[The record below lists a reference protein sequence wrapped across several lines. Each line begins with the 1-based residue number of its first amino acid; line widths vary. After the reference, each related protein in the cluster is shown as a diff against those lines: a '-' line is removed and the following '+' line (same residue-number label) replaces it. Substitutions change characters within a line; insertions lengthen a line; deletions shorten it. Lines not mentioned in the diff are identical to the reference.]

1 MARNTKAPG
10 RHPAPRGTERARA
23 TAAAPQKARKAS
35 ARPEA
40 STARKARKRASRVA
54 AAPRPE
60 VRMYRHGLGD
70 CFLLTLPRTDG
81 AGAFRIMI
89 DCGVLLGTPDAETRM
104 RAVVQDIA
112 TRSGGHVDLL
122 IVTHEH
128 WDHVSGFLQA
138 RDAFAAITF
147 GAVWMGWT
155 ENPADRQAKALLRRR
170 GQAIAALRLADSRLR
185 LAGAEEVAEDVGG
198 LLAFF
203 GAGGRG
209 GTTADAL
216 EAARALG
223 APDRLRY
230 VEPGEPPTLL
240 QGTGARIFV
249 LGPPREEALLLRS
262 SPSRRAPET
271 YHLAFGAGSMEEVQ
285 ARLAGEATEGPFAEG
300 MSIPMQVAR
309 AMPEFARY
317 WGAEESWRR
326 IDADW
331 MDGAAELAL
340 KLDADTNNTSLAVAI
355 ELADGDV
362 LLFAADAQV
371 GNWLSWQDL
380 VWDDGG
386 RRVAGP
392 DLLARTVFYKV
403 GHHGSHNATLREK
416 GLETMRRLRVAAIPV
431 DEAMA
436 RKRRWNAMPLPGL
449 VARLEEMTGGRLLR
463 SDRPAPTGIDA
474 LTEDDLFF
482 AFPP

>member
-1 MARNTKAPG
+1 
-10 RHPAPRGTERARA
+10 
-23 TAAAPQKARKAS
+23 
-35 ARPEA
+35 
-40 STARKARKRASRVA
+40 
-54 AAPRPE
+54 
-60 VRMYRHGLGD
+60 MYRHGLGD

-89 DCGVLLGTPDAETRM
+89 DCGVLLGTPDAEARM
-104 RAVVQDIA
+104 RAVAQDIA
-112 TRSGGHVDLL
+112 AQSGGHVDLL

-138 RDAFAAITF
+138 RDALAAISF

-155 ENPADRQAKALLRRR
+155 ENPADRQAKALLQRRS
-170 GQAIAALRLADSRLR
+170 QAITALRMADSRLR
-185 LAGAEEVAEDVGG
+185 LAGAEAVAEEVGG

-209 GTTADAL
+209 ATTADAL

-230 VEPGEPPTLL
+230 VEPGEPPTPLP
-240 QGTGARIFV
+240 GTDARIFV
-249 LGPPREEALLLRS
+249 LGPPRDEALLLRS
-262 SPSRRAPET
+262 TPSRRTPET

-309 AMPEFARY
+309 AMPDFARY

-331 MDGAAELAL
+331 MDAAAELAL
-340 KLDADTNNTSLAVAI
+340 RLDADTNNTSLAVAI

-371 GNWLSWQDL
+371 GNWLSWETL
-380 VWDDGG
+380 AWDDGG
-386 RRVAGP
+386 RRVTGP

-416 GLETMRRLRVAAIPV
+416 GLETMRRLRIAAIPV

-463 SDRPAPTGIDA
+463 SDRPAPTGIEA